1 MKIYANCPECN
12 HDDRYV
18 TLLPDNELGE
28 VRYKCHKCGY
38 EETSYIATDI
48 DDKTWEDDEDEYDV
62 Y

>member
-48 DDKTWEDDEDEYDV
+48 DDKTWEDDE
-62 Y
+62 